1 MGSNSLPRLAII
13 GCGAVVDYHLLPA
26 LKRQGW
32 LPSVLIDTS
41 PAGIKAVARRMG
53 ANGKSVLTGSDWRA
67 MVGEFD
73 AAVVAVPHMLH
84 APIGIGLLDAGKHV
98 FMEKPLATK
107 VADCERMI
115 QAADAKG
122 VVLSVG
128 LLRRYL
134 RIARWTKALID
145 SGTLGEIKSF
155 DVSEGFVFN
164 WDTST
169 DAILRPALSGGG
181 VLMDTGAHTLDLVT
195 WWLGDVASL
204 DYSDDAAGGVE
215 ADCVLECRMASG
227 AIGRVELSRTR
238 ELRDTIRIKG
248 SKGSV
253 EVHLAKN
260 QIIEGTENALAFTFD
275 GITGSKMEPQ
285 FFPELFDAELRDFK
299 ASAMGGARAG
309 ISGREGVKSVDLIE
323 RCYAARQPL
332 KSPWADIALPQRN
345 SAFRP
350 PRPSVPAGS
359 KVLITGAT
367 GFIGGRL
374 AEILLE
380 QGAEVRCVVRNFGHA
395 TRIARMGPKIIP
407 ADLADAGQMDEAI
420 KGVDYVFHCAHDMRS
435 VPQNMTGLENIIAAC
450 VKHKI
455 KRLVYVSTFSV
466 YEPFP
471 DGLVSEETRDGD
483 RGWMYTRT
491 KLDMEARVL
500 RAVREEKL
508 PGTVVQPT
516 IVYGPYS
523 KPWTNAPAE
532 NLIYGT
538 VVLPDR
544 GEGLC
549 NAVYIDDLVDGFIL
563 AATEPRAVGERFI
576 LSGPAPVSWGEFYGA
591 MASALGTPKPE
602 YWPAERI
609 SKANQGLMRDIK
621 LVAQNPKRIIQ
632 IIVRWYPA
640 RQALQAGLDNMP
652 EPLKGFV
659 MKHYFGSGGR
669 RSGELILPDPQQ
681 LKLYMAMAHC
691 DNEKAAR
698 LIGYHPRFD
707 FASGMEPTRRYLRWA
722 YSDLQRT
729 VAAKLQAPKPESLG
743 ASADAAHAG

>member
-1 MGSNSLPRLAII
+1 MASNSLPRLAII

-53 ANGKSVLTGSDWRA
+53 SKGKTVLTGSDWRTLA
-67 MVGEFD
+67 HEFD
-73 AAVVAVPHMLH
+73 AAVVAVPHTLH
-84 APIGIGLLDAGKHV
+84 APIGIALLEAGKHV

-115 QAADAKG
+115 ATADAKG

-128 LLRRYL
+128 ILRRYL

-169 DAILRPALSGGG
+169 DAILRPTLSGGG

-195 WWLGDVASL
+195 WWFGDVVTV
-204 DYSDDAAGGVE
+204 DYRDDAAGGVE

-227 AIGRVELSRTR
+227 AAGRVELSRTR
-238 ELRDTIRIKG
+238 ELRDTIKITGTKG
-248 SKGSV
+248 FV

-260 QIIEGTENALAFTFD
+260 DVIAGSQNALAFTHD
-275 GITGSKMEPQ
+275 GVSGSKMEPQ

-299 ASAMGGARAG
+299 TSASGGARVG

-323 RCYAARQPL
+323 RCYAARQAL
-332 KSPWADIALPQRN
+332 KSPWADIALPKVN
-345 SAFRP
+345 GAHG
-350 PRPSVPAGS
+350 PRPTVPAGS

-367 GFIGGRL
+367 GFVGGRL
-374 AEILLE
+374 AEMLLE

-407 ADLADAGQMDEAI
+407 ADLANAEQMDKAI
-420 KGVDYVFHCAHDMRS
+420 EGVDYVFHCAHDMRS
-435 VPQNMTGLENIIAAC
+435 LPQNMTGLENIIAAC
-450 VKHKI
+450 LKHKVR
-455 KRLVYVSTFSV
+455 RLVYVSTFSV

-471 DGLVSEETRDGD
+471 DGLVNEQTRDGD

-491 KLDMEARVL
+491 KLDMEARVFQ
-500 RAVREEKL
+500 AVREQKL
-508 PGTVVQPT
+508 PATVVQPT

-538 VVLPDR
+538 VVLPNR

-549 NAVYIDDLVDGFIL
+549 NAVYIDDLIDGFIL
-563 AATEPRAVGERFI
+563 AATQPSAIGERFI
-576 LSGPAPVSWGEFYGA
+576 LSGPAPVSWGQFYGA
-591 MASALGTPKPE
+591 IASALRTAQPE
-602 YWPAERI
+602 FWPAERI

-621 LVAQNPKRIIQ
+621 LVAQNPKRIVQ

-652 EPLKGFV
+652 EPLKGLV
-659 MKHYFGSGGR
+659 MKHYFGAGGR
-669 RSGELILPDPQQ
+669 KPGEVILPDPQQ
-681 LKLYMAMAHC
+681 LKLYTAMARC
-691 DNEKAAR
+691 DNEKAER

-707 FASGMEPTRRYLRWA
+707 FESGMEPTRRYLQWA
-722 YSDLQRT
+722 YSDLQRS
-729 VAAKLQAPKPESLG
+729 VAAKMPVAEPETVRVE
-743 ASADAAHAG
+743 ADTANVG